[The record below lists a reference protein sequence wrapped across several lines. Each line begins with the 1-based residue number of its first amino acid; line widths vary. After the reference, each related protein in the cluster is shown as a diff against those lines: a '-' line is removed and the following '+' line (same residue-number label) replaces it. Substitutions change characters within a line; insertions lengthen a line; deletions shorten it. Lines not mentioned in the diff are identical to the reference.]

1 MNMSR
6 MKLPPLILRACPPGW
21 AVPAQPERALVRGSR
36 ARAIIRAKRALRNG
50 TPATNALANAVAFTL
65 HE

>member
-1 MNMSR
+1 
-6 MKLPPLILRACPPGW
+6 
-21 AVPAQPERALVRGSR
+21 VPAQPERALVRGSR